1 MAELLFDQP
10 AEIEEPVTQ
19 GNAVFAQSAAA
30 LGSQLSDQVDP
41 TVVGPY
47 LERCDNSV
55 LGRVSLELS
64 DGMLILGTGEMRS
77 RLRSQLDEHARV
89 IAYVATDS
97 PLGRLP
103 LALREDE
110 RGTPI
115 LEVPNPAGG
124 NEYIVMVKVKATPN
138 LASPSL

>member
-1 MAELLFDQP
+1 
-10 AEIEEPVTQ
+10 
-19 GNAVFAQSAAA
+19 
-30 LGSQLSDQVDP
+30 
-41 TVVGPY
+41 VVGPY
-47 LERCDNSV
+47 LERYDNSV

-77 RLRSQLDEHARV
+77 RLRSQLDEYGRV
-89 IAYVATDS
+89 IAYVATDP

-124 NEYIVMVKVKATPN
+124 NKYIVMVKVKATPN
-138 LASPSL
+138 LATPSL